1 MAQLAKLAASRGISG
16 VIAAPV
22 RRSSRAVPRRLGAG
36 QVSAPVEMSPE
47 RLSSLLV
54 AVGKDR
60 DRAAFVT
67 LFEHFAPRLKSFFMQ
82 QGTAQ
87 ELVEEVVQETMVNV
101 WRRADTFNPGKAS
114 PSTWIFAIGR
124 NMRIDILRKERRPAP
139 DLSDPALAA
148 EPEPLAHELIARR
161 QDTERLRAAM
171 ADLPEDQRHV
181 LAMAFLEDKSHGQ
194 IAEALSLPLGTVKSR
209 IRLAMARLRSSIG
222 EF

>member
-1 MAQLAKLAASRGISG
+1 MAQLAEVAASRGISG
-16 VIAAPV
+16 VIAVPV

-67 LFEHFAPRLKSFFMQ
+67 LFEHFAPRLKSFFMR

-101 WRRADTFNPGKAS
+101 WRRADTFDPGKAS

-171 ADLPEDQRHV
+171 ADLPEDQRLV
-181 LAMAFLEDKSHGQ
+181 LAMAFFEDKPHVQ

>member
-1 MAQLAKLAASRGISG
+1 MAQLAELAAPREISG

-67 LFEHFAPRLKSFFMQ
+67 LFEHFAPRLKSFFMR

-101 WRRADTFNPGKAS
+101 WRRADTFDPGKAS

-171 ADLPEDQRHV
+171 ADLPEDQRLV
-181 LAMAFLEDKSHGQ
+181 LAMAFFEDKPHVQ